1 MNGQSSARVAC
12 RIAQCAMKAARSA
25 MKCTSTAAATLTCS
39 ARGPDPD
46 PVPVSGFDP
55 GSDPVSG
62 FDSGAFASVGVG
74 FAVGTS
80 STLMC
85 QGPTP
90 HHFAADHAAAWQAA
104 VAAAAAASAAFDV
117 AAHGPHVVHE
127 VLWAF
132 GAQRVSTTDLATN
145 VPRNSRAL

>member
-1 MNGQSSARVAC
+1 MR
-12 RIAQCAMKAARSA
+12 
-25 MKCTSTAAATLTCS
+25 CTSTAAATLSCS
-39 ARGPDPD
+39 VPGPDPGPD
-46 PVPVSGFDP
+46 PIPGF
-55 GSDPVSG
+55 GAGASAG
-62 FDSGAFASVGVG
+62 FGVDFG
-74 FAVGTS
+74 VGTS